1 MRIDVHAQREIARLH
16 SCGQLSTRQIS
27 LMVGHSPS
35 TVTKLRERLRQAGI
49 SWDALNALDD
59 AAFFNALGTHN
70 DQQARRK
77 PAPDWAWVHAEM
89 QKPDVTLYLLWG
101 EWHATHPDG
110 ICYSQFTDSYRQFVR
125 GLPRSMRQTHPP
137 GEKLFVDFCGRT
149 VPIHN
154 QYDGSIRQ
162 AQVFVAVLGA
172 SSYNF
177 SRAVWS
183 QTIPDWIRCHVEA
196 LHFFGGVPRILVPD
210 NLKSAVLTNNRFKLH
225 LNDSYRRFAAYYG
238 CGILPARPRK
248 PQDKAKVE
256 NGVQITQRWILAAL
270 RNQVFFSLEELNQA
284 IDRLLHSLNHRP
296 FKKLPGCRRE
306 RFEALYQPALM
317 PLPAN
322 PYEFADV
329 RINVRVG
336 KDYHVEYERHFYSVP
351 SALANQRVDIHATA
365 RTVEFLHGHKR
376 VASHPRSDVVG
387 GHTTD
392 PAHLSDPHRYYA
404 EGQPAALLAW
414 AATAGSATLEHVTHQ
429 LQARTDFG
437 KGLRAAQTI
446 RRLAREYGEPRL
458 EEACAHALRIHSFT
472 IASLRS
478 ILRQSPDKR
487 ADSSSFVPPIT
498 AHDNLRGAGYFSKDE
513 PSC

>member
-1 MRIDVHAQREIARLH
+1 
-16 SCGQLSTRQIS
+16 
-27 LMVGHSPS
+27 
-35 TVTKLRERLRQAGI
+35 
-49 SWDALNALDD
+49 
-59 AAFFNALGTHN
+59 
-70 DQQARRK
+70 
-77 PAPDWAWVHAEM
+77 
-89 QKPDVTLYLLWG
+89 
-101 EWHATHPDG
+101 
-110 ICYSQFTDSYRQFVR
+110 
-125 GLPRSMRQTHPP
+125 
-137 GEKLFVDFCGRT
+137 
-149 VPIHN
+149 
-154 QYDGSIRQ
+154 
-162 AQVFVAVLGA
+162 
-172 SSYNF
+172 
-177 SRAVWS
+177 
-183 QTIPDWIRCHVEA
+183 
-196 LHFFGGVPRILVPD
+196 
-210 NLKSAVLTNNRFKLH
+210 
-225 LNDSYRRFAAYYG
+225 
-238 CGILPARPRK
+238 
-248 PQDKAKVE
+248 
-256 NGVQITQRWILAAL
+256 
-270 RNQVFFSLEELNQA
+270 
-284 IDRLLHSLNHRP
+284 
-296 FKKLPGCRRE
+296 
-306 RFEALYQPALM
+306 M

-487 ADSSSFVPPIT
+487 VDSATFVPTIT